1 MTVDEAIQDRDQ
13 HVNHHRRE
21 RAIAERI
28 AKTLFEANLLTLQD
42 SGSLTIIKDA
52 EHIATR
58 ILVEA
63 TDTRDR
69 HGERQIALWI
79 ADTLFR
85 HGLMTMG
92 GLSCMADIITA
103 VLVADSQERAKRPA
117 TPMEDYSGAERV
129 PQIPLI
135 PDQLHEIRML
145 MRGLPTAAADLT
157 AMRCRLETIS
167 QSVIVATGNAATEA
181 PLVRR
186 LLALIQDDLQ
196 AIRNE
201 LKSVMSFLWSH
212 EALNNPKKEQHKT

>member
-117 TPMEDYSGAERV
+117 TPMGDYSGAERV

-145 MRGLPTAAADLT
+145 MR
-157 AMRCRLETIS
+157 
-167 QSVIVATGNAATEA
+167 TEA

-201 LKSVMSFLWSH
+201 LKSSEYDQPRAADRKRRQQAHTAELKRRRKEV
-212 EALNNPKKEQHKT
+212 NPKKEQHKT